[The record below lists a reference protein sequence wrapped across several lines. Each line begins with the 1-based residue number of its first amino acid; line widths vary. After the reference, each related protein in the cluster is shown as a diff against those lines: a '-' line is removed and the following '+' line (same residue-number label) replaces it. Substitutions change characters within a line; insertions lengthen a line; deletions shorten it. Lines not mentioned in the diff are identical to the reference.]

1 MKKSSLVLVA
11 LLLTAPVFA
20 DEAVTVAE
28 QQLTLASADTSASTN
43 LKVVDADETAVRLEK
58 EAKAASNS
66 LSEKVE
72 AELAETVAK
81 AVAISVK
88 F

>member
-20 DEAVTVAE
+20 NDV
-28 QQLTLASADTSASTN
+28 QPLTLASADTSASVN
-43 LKVVDADETAVRLEK
+43 LQATESSDLGARLDKEVKEVSDVLSAKIASDLAAKIAQEVVA
-58 EAKAASNS
+58 
-66 LSEKVE
+66 
-72 AELAETVAK
+72 
-81 AVAISVK
+81 SVK

>member
-20 DEAVTVAE
+20 NEV
-28 QQLTLASADTSASTN
+28 QPLTLASADTSASVN
-43 LKVVDADETAVRLEK
+43 LQTTESSDLGARLDKEVKEVSDVLSAKIASDLAAKIAQEVVA
-58 EAKAASNS
+58 
-66 LSEKVE
+66 
-72 AELAETVAK
+72 
-81 AVAISVK
+81 SVK